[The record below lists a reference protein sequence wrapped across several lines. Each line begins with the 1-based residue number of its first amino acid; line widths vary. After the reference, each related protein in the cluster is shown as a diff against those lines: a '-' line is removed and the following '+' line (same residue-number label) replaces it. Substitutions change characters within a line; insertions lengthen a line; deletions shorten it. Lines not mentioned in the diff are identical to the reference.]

1 MPKHY
6 LLLAVALW
14 AGCASGGSSNETLEE
29 LKAIRQEVSS
39 LSDSI
44 STLKDSLEALKS
56 TPASDTA
63 VAIVPVPKKAP
74 PAIEPNKPKTEPTKP
89 ITKPNAQPSGKDT
102 IYHKYVN
109 GKVSVKITPWVN
121 QERKVLFYDLYG
133 NQTFALEE
141 VRHSYSI
148 GVDLKFAP
156 NGSVSTALVHTNPG
170 ASMYWHETTITLDTT
185 NEPISKI
192 DRRYPQNSLED
203 MMNEKWV
210 YWDKKSKSW
219 KQQEVME

>member
-1 MPKHY
+1 MPKRY
-6 LLLAVALW
+6 LLFAVVLW
-14 AGCASGGSSNETLEE
+14 SGCNTDTSSKETLEE

-44 STLKDSLEALKS
+44 SMLKDSLQALKS
-56 TPASDTA
+56 TPAADTVSA
-63 VAIVPVPKKAP
+63 VVPAPSKVPQP
-74 PAIEPNKPKTEPTKP
+74 VEPIQPKTEPTKP
-89 ITKPNAQPSGKDT
+89 ITKPTVHPSGKDT
-102 IYHKYVN
+102 IYHKYTN

-121 QERKVLFYDLYG
+121 QERKVLFFDLYG
-133 NQTFALEE
+133 NQTFSLEE

-185 NEPISKI
+185 NEPINKI
-192 DRRYPQNSLED
+192 DRRYPQNSLD
-203 MMNEKWV
+203 DIMNEKWM